1 MVGGSA
7 SALPHVVE
15 KRPRGGSARTKAPS
29 LTSKRYRAQASD
41 DPLLQRILTNQAESC

>member
-15 KRPRGGSARTKAPS
+15 KRPRAGSARTKAPS
-29 LTSKRYRAQASD
+29 LTSKRYRVERPITRFD
-41 DPLLQRILTNQAESC
+41 QRILTYQPESF